1 MRNEVQN
8 MSTIERIGQLSHR
21 IFNTTANE
29 QNVRRES
36 NPFAKSNFQKN
47 VLTADVLE
55 LSSKKNEVSF
65 TGAAKITQGTKRI
78 YSMFVSS
85 ISNLGKKFYEGVES
99 IKEFGARMLESATNV
114 FKKVKEIANTEIHVG
129 EGIKKG
135 YNYVKDKLSM
145 DVSDLVNTRSHH
157 ISKMSKMD
165 PQTEIKPLLVEGI
178 KALEEHMLQAA

>member
-1 MRNEVQN
+1 

-55 LSSKKNEVSF
+55 LSTKKNEVSF

-78 YSMFVSS
+78 YSMFVGS
-85 ISNLGKKFYEGVES
+85 ISNLGKKFYEGIES
-99 IKEFGARMLESATNV
+99 IKEFGARMLEGATNV
-114 FKKVKEIANTEIHVG
+114 FNKVKEIANTEIHVG
-129 EGIKKG
+129 EGLKKG
-135 YNYVKDKLSM
+135 YGYVKEKLSM
-145 DVSDLVNTRSHH
+145 DVADLVNTRGHQ
-157 ISKMSKMD
+157 ITKMSKMD
-165 PQTEIKPLLVEGI
+165 PQAEVKPILVESI
-178 KALEEHMLQAA
+178 KALEAHLSQAA